1 MHNQRIRRATVLAAA
16 GVLLG
21 AAAVFAD
28 TIKADGDVTTPAVN
42 AFYELEPVTPGTVVR
57 VDVAFQLD
65 CGGTRHVDAN
75 QTVTLTL
82 AGMTLPLGGRA
93 SGTPAT
99 ISPPGANWPVD
110 GAACPLLPP
119 LDPIRSSTDSHV
131 TLTAPMTIGTGNLYT
146 LSYLRSLSPTSPND
160 TGTFSGSAS
169 NVTFSL
175 DVVPNQPPVLS
186 LPGDMTVEG
195 TTTGGAHVTYS
206 ASATDRE
213 DNPDPAP
220 VCAPASG
227 SFFAVGETTTV
238 SCTVT
243 DSAGAPASGSFRV
256 TVVDT
261 TAPTMSGLPADQRL
275 VTNDPN
281 GATVSYKLPTATDVV
296 DPTASVTCT
305 PASGSMVGVGYW
317 DVRCVAT
324 DASGNSVEGIFG
336 IAVHLNAAPVLTVPA
351 DISVEGDATGGAHVT
366 FAATATDD
374 EDVPDPAVSC
384 SRASGSLFGLGT
396 TTVSCDV
403 TDADGKTAKGTF
415 NVTVV
420 DTTAPMLSGGTTSLT
435 LTTTSSNGATIAYT
449 APSANDIVDASP
461 NVSCSPA
468 SGSVARVGDSWV
480 NCTATDAS
488 GNAATSKFPVH
499 VTLLTTDTWS
509 ATWEE
514 PIGPPAAI
522 TANAGRTLP
531 VKLRIYLNGVEV
543 VTGSAFLRIV
553 PCAGP
558 PPTFEIP
565 LAFGGRWTGKIDTS
579 VLTGDCYRVAVI
591 AGTTEAGSFRLDLAG
606 ATPVKVPAKGP
617 AKTTTKP

>member
-28 TIKADGDVTTPAVN
+28 TIRADGDATTPAINGFV
-42 AFYELEPVTPGTVVR
+42 ELGEVTPGTVLH

-82 AGMTLPLGGRA
+82 GGMTLPLGGRA
-93 SGTPAT
+93 SGTPAI
-99 ISPPGANWPVD
+99 ISPPGTNWPLD
-110 GAACPLLPP
+110 GAACPVVPTSV
-119 LDPIRSSTDSHV
+119 RSSTDSHV
-131 TLTAPMTIGTGNLYT
+131 TLTAPMTLGVGNLYT

-160 TGTFSGSAS
+160 TGTFSGSS

-175 DVVPNQPPVLS
+175 DVIPNSPPVLS
-186 LPGDMTVEG
+186 LPGNMTVEG
-195 TTTGGAHVTYS
+195 TATGGARVTFS
-206 ASATDRE
+206 ASASDRE

-227 SFFAVGETTTV
+227 AFFTLGETTV
-238 SCTVT
+238 SCTVA
-243 DSAGAPASGSFRV
+243 DSAGATDSGSFRV

-275 VTNDPN
+275 VTNDPA
-281 GATVSYKLPTATDVV
+281 GATISYALPTATDVV
-296 DPTASVTCT
+296 DPNASVSCT
-305 PASGSMVGVGYW
+305 PASGSVVPVGYT
-317 DVRCVAT
+317 DVDCTAT
-324 DASGNSVEGIFG
+324 DASGNSVTWSFG
-336 IAVHLNAAPVLTVPA
+336 VAVHLNAAPVLGVPA

-374 EDVPDPAVSC
+374 EDDPDPTASC
-384 SRASGSLFGLGT
+384 SRASGSFFALGT
-396 TTVSCDV
+396 TSVSCNV
-403 TDADGKTAKGTF
+403 TDADGKTASGTF
-415 NVTVV
+415 TVTVV
-420 DTTAPMLSGGTTSLT
+420 DTTAPALSGGTTGLS
-435 LTTTSSNGATIAYT
+435 LTTTSPNGATISYT
-449 APSANDIVDASP
+449 SPTASDVVDANP
-461 NVSCSPA
+461 GVSCSPA

-480 NCTATDAS
+480 NCTATDTS
-488 GNAATSKFPVH
+488 GNAATSRFPVH
-499 VTLLTTDTWS
+499 VTLLSTDTWS

-543 VTGSAFLRIV
+543 VTGTAFLRIV

-565 LAFGGRWTGKIDTS
+565 LTFGGRWTGKIDTS

-606 ATPVKVPAKGP
+606 ATPVKAPNKNP
-617 AKTTTKP
+617 TKTTTKR

>member
-28 TIKADGDVTTPAVN
+28 TIRADGDVTTPAIN
-42 AFYELEPVTPGTVVR
+42 AFVELGEVTPGTVLH

-65 CGGTRHVDAN
+65 CGGTKHVDAN

-82 AGMTLPLGGRA
+82 GGMTLPLGGKA

-99 ISPPGANWPVD
+99 ISPPGTNWPLD
-110 GAACPLLPP
+110 GAACPLLPTS
-119 LDPIRSSTDSHV
+119 LRSSTDSHV
-131 TLTAPMTIGTGNLYT
+131 TLTAPMTLGVGNLYT

-160 TGTFSGSAS
+160 TGTFSGSSS

-175 DVVPNQPPVLS
+175 DVIPNQPPVLS

-195 TTTGGAHVTYS
+195 TTTGGAHVTFT

-220 VCAPASG
+220 VCTRASG
-227 SFFAVGETTTV
+227 TFFALGETTV

-243 DSAGAPASGSFRV
+243 DSAGATASGSFRV

-281 GATVSYKLPTATDVV
+281 GATVSYALPTATDVV

-305 PASGSMVGVGYW
+305 PASGSVVPVGYT
-317 DVRCVAT
+317 DIRCVAT
-324 DASGNSVEGIFG
+324 DASGNSVEGTFG
-336 IAVHLNAAPVLTVPA
+336 VAVHLNAAPILTVPA

-366 FAATATDD
+366 FAATATDE
-374 EDVPDPAVSC
+374 EDAPDPAVSC
-384 SRASGSLFGLGT
+384 SRASGSLFALGT

-403 TDADGKTAKGTF
+403 TDADGETASATF
-415 NVTVV
+415 TVTVV
-420 DTTAPMLSGGTTSLT
+420 DTAAPTLSGGTTGLS
-435 LTTTSSNGATIAYT
+435 LTTTSSNGATIVYT
-449 APSANDIVDASP
+449 APTANDIVDANP
-461 NVSCSPA
+461 DVSCSPA
-468 SGSVARVGDSWV
+468 SGSVAPVGDSWV
-480 NCTATDAS
+480 NCTARDS
-488 GNAATSKFPVH
+488 RGNTATSRFPVH
-499 VTLLTTDTWS
+499 ITLLTTDTWS

-514 PIGPPAAI
+514 PIGPPAQV

-531 VKLRIYLNGVEV
+531 VKLRIYLNGVEI
-543 VTGSAFLRIV
+543 VTGTAFLRIV

-558 PPTFEIP
+558 PPTVETP
-565 LAFGGRWTGKIDTS
+565 LTFGGRWTGKIDTA

-591 AGTTEAGSFRLDLAG
+591 AGTAEAGSFRLDLVG
-606 ATPVKVPAKGP
+606 ATPSKAPVVKGG
-617 AKTTTKP
+617 KP